1 MGKYHVYLKMEN
13 WQITGSFQLRGATN
27 MILSLSEAEKEKG
40 VIATS
45 SGNQGAPALSIA
57 SFIKAHKKYENK
69 NVILIVSGKKI
80 SLDTI

>member
-1 MGKYHVYLKMEN
+1 
-13 WQITGSFQLRGATN
+13 

-45 SGNQGAPALSIA
+45 SGNQGAAALSIA

-80 SLDTI
+80 S